1 MKRWR
6 NGSCRIFI
14 GMENRIQIL
23 DQEIDIATRKLAY
36 ERDTKA
42 KQKLNKQI
50 QKLKL
55 EREIEEI
62 KKRIKALSK

>member
-1 MKRWR
+1 
-6 NGSCRIFI
+6 
-14 GMENRIQIL
+14 MENRIQIL